1 VKLFLEGGQMQR
13 REFIG
18 GILWT
23 TLFARLGFAE
33 GLDKTLLALAQV
45 IIPDREPA
53 VWISSDVAEALVG
66 EIEKLESPRKDQIA
80 ATLTTLNEAARRKER
95 QDFHE
100 LSLQLRTAL
109 VKEQTDLSEEV
120 TLGFAAVRAAS
131 IKCFYSSSIGHQRT
145 GYRETDQFKGYP
157 EYCQTAETWE

>member
-1 VKLFLEGGQMQR
+1 MQR

-18 GILWT
+18 GILWS

-33 GLDKTLLALAQV
+33 GLDKTLLALAEV

-53 VWISSDVAEALVG
+53 VWISSGVAEALVG
-66 EIEKLESPRKDQIA
+66 EIEKLEAPRKDQMA
-80 ATLTTLNEAARRKER
+80 ATLTTLNEAATRKEGR
-95 QDFHE
+95 DFHE
-100 LSLQLRTAL
+100 LSLQFRTGL

-120 TLGFAAVRAAS
+120 RQGFMTIRAAA

-145 GYRETDQFKGYP
+145 GFRETSQFKGYP
-157 EYCQTAETWE
+157 ECVETAETWE